1 LNDVKVITWFVES
14 RPAAGNAADAVPQ

>member
-14 RPAAGNAADAVPQ
+14 RPAAGNAPDAVPQ